1 MLEII
6 AKKCRQQTR
15 DRAGIS
21 RELGADNTNESVC
34 HRDMTD
40 ALGGIYRH
48 SNNKRANI
56 IRNST
61 GLYGGPKW
69 KKKTTGGEKFH

>member
-1 MLEII
+1 MQRNEG
-6 AKKCRQQTR
+6 T
-15 DRAGIS
+15 
-21 RELGADNTNESVC
+21 ADEWIRLASADTNESVC

-40 ALGGIYRH
+40 ALGGGGIYRH

-61 GLYGGPKW
+61 GLYGGSTKW
-69 KKKTTGGEKFH
+69 KKKTTGAEKFH